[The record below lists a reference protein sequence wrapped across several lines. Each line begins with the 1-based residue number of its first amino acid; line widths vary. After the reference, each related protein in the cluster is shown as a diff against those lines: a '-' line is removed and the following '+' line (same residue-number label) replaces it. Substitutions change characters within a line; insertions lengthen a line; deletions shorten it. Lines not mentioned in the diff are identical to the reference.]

1 MISRNWFR
9 NNLEWSIFRKV
20 IWVEIFK
27 SWKWRSR
34 KFYVNCFCWVM
45 KIILYYM
52 IRIVIIN
59 IKIIIMMSFL
69 FFFWKRFVME
79 VNMLPNVRRY
89 VVRNSQGTCF
99 NNIHPLNFSLV
110 KAAATAP
117 LRGLL
122 CQSLCAR
129 GRTRLRELRV
139 VNCECL
145 ELRVVGTAGVDCW
158 AREAWSNGDV
168 Y

>member
-79 VNMLPNVRRY
+79 VNMLLKRWIQIRARCCRSFLIAEGFGRDEDAFFSSLKRWN
-89 VVRNSQGTCF
+89 CF
-99 NNIHPLNFSLV
+99 WLILMTWSTKSLNFSSSSININASLTMNF
-110 KAAATAP
+110 K
-117 LRGLL
+117 LL
-122 CQSLCAR
+122 
-129 GRTRLRELRV
+129 
-139 VNCECL
+139 
-145 ELRVVGTAGVDCW
+145 
-158 AREAWSNGDV
+158 
-168 Y
+168 